1 MVKRP
6 SQQAVNSRAEVTA
19 EQAELLAKRL
29 ADKPYGSTENTLQEP
44 EKQSRTTISLNE
56 SMLVT
61 LEDMALKNK
70 REGRDPKSV
79 SAIVREALD
88 IYLSR

>member
-1 MVKRP
+1 MVKKP
-6 SQQAVNSRAEVTA
+6 SQQAANNRIKVTS

-56 SMLVT
+56 SMLVK

-79 SAIVREALD
+79 SAIVREALEK
-88 IYLSR
+88 YLSE

>member
-1 MVKRP
+1 MVKKP
-6 SQQAVNSRAEVTA
+6 SQQAANNRAEVTA

-29 ADKPYGSTENTLQEP
+29 ADKPYGSTENTLQAP

-56 SMLVT
+56 SMLVE
-61 LEDMALKNK
+61 LEDIALKNK

-79 SAIVREALD
+79 SAIVREALEL
-88 IYLSR
+88 YLSK

>member
-6 SQQAVNSRAEVTA
+6 SQQAANSRSEVTA

-29 ADKPYGSTENTLQEP
+29 ADKPYGSTENALQEP

-56 SMLVT
+56 SMLVQ

-70 REGRDPKSV
+70 REGREPKSV
-79 SAIVREALD
+79 SAIVRDALD
-88 IYLSR
+88 AYLSK

>member
-1 MVKRP
+1 MVKKP
-6 SQQAVNSRAEVTA
+6 SQQAINSRSEVTT

-29 ADKPYGSTENTLQEP
+29 ADKPYGSTENTLKEP

-56 SMLVT
+56 SMLVA

-70 REGRDPKSV
+70 REGKDPKSV
-79 SAIVREALD
+79 SAIVRDALEK
-88 IYLSR
+88 YLYN

>member
-1 MVKRP
+1 MVKKP
-6 SQQAVNSRAEVTA
+6 NQQAATNRSEVTF

-29 ADKPYGSTENTLQEP
+29 ADKHYGSTENTLQEP
-44 EKQSRTTISLNE
+44 EKQSRITISLNK
-56 SMLVT
+56 SMLVK

-79 SAIVREALD
+79 SAIVREALEK
-88 IYLSR
+88 YLSE